1 MAPEARPVFFASV
14 CKNVLIGLVDG
25 SSRMGPADAHT
36 GRRSTHMGMDMT
48 ITTLKTGKPEG
59 ERNQDDAKVRASVE
73 ASLVQIETQG
83 DAAVRELAAKFD
95 GYTPDSFR
103 LNEDQ
108 IHALIAQ
115 VAPRDLEDIRF
126 AQAQVRRF
134 AEAQRASMQDIEIE
148 TLPGVI
154 LGHRNIP
161 VQSVGCYVPGG
172 KFPMVASAHMSVLTA
187 AVAGVPRII
196 AATPPFKGAP
206 NPAVIA
212 AMHMAGAH
220 EIYVLG
226 GIQAV
231 GAMAL
236 GTETIAPVDMLVGP
250 GNAFVAEAKRQLY
263 GRVGIDLFAGP
274 TETMVIADHTVDAEL
289 VATDLLGQ
297 AEHGY
302 NSPACLITN
311 SRKLAEETLAEI
323 DRLLTLLPTAETASA
338 SWQDYGDV
346 ILCDSHDEMLQVAN
360 DMAYEHVQVMT
371 DRDDWYLEH
380 MHSYGALF
388 LGARTN
394 VANGD
399 KVIGTN
405 HTLPTKK
412 AGRYTGGLWVGKFLK
427 THSYQRVTTN
437 EAAATIGAYGSR
449 LCMLEGFVGHAEQ
462 CNIRVRRFGGQ
473 NVPYGKAAE

>member
-1 MAPEARPVFFASV
+1 MTIEFLKRSKPEA
-14 CKNVLIGLVDG
+14 
-25 SSRMGPADAHT
+25 
-36 GRRSTHMGMDMT
+36 
-48 ITTLKTGKPEG
+48 
-59 ERNQDDAKVRASVE
+59 ERAEDDAKVRAVVE
-73 ASLVQIETQG
+73 STLADIAARG
-83 DAAVRELAAKFD
+83 DAAVRDLSQKFD
-95 GYTPDSFR
+95 NYTPQKFR
-103 LNEDQ
+103 LTESEIEAAMNK
-108 IHALIAQ
+108 
-115 VAPRDLEDIRF
+115 VSSRDMEDIKF
-126 AQAQVRRF
+126 AQAQIRNF
-134 AEAQRASMQDIEIE
+134 AEAQRASMTDVEVE

-187 AVAGVPRII
+187 SVAGVPRII
-196 AATPPFKGAP
+196 ASAPPVDGEP
-206 NPAVIA
+206 HPAIVA
-212 AMHMAGAH
+212 AMKLGGAH

-231 GAMAL
+231 GAMAI
-236 GTETIAPVDMLVGP
+236 GTESIEPVHMLVGP

-274 TETMVIADHTVDAEL
+274 TETMVIADETVDAEL
-289 VATDLLGQ
+289 CATDLLGQ

-311 SRKLAEETLAEI
+311 SRKLAEETLSEI
-323 DRLLTLLPTAETASA
+323 DRIMQILPTAETASA

-346 ILCDSHDEMLQVAN
+346 ILCDTYDEMLDVAN

-371 DRDDWYLEH
+371 DRDDWFLEK

-388 LGARTN
+388 LGPRTN

-427 THSYQRVTTN
+427 THSYQKVTSD
-437 EAAATIGAYGSR
+437 EAAAMIGEYGSR

-462 CNIRVRRFGGQ
+462 CNIRVRRYGGK
-473 NVPYGKAAE
+473 NVPYGEAAE